1 METDKK
7 IGDLLESL
15 KNESNASCLDRLIEL
30 SKNSKLYR
38 SEIDRVLSEFHSGG
52 YEGSKYG
59 YQDLVFDYLNRVLE
73 DSVIE
78 EDEYNNAALLKK
90 IFRRREG
97 DFYKF
102 RFDEIKQIILK
113 QLFRIYADNRVDEFE
128 AVHKVQLQG
137 LFDLSYDQ
145 MNDFSVEEA
154 KTAIEKG
161 ADISDLD
168 IFLKSE
174 D

>member
-1 METDKK
+1 M
-7 IGDLLESL
+7 
-15 KNESNASCLDRLIEL
+15 
-30 SKNSKLYR
+30 
-38 SEIDRVLSEFHSGG
+38 
-52 YEGSKYG
+52 
-59 YQDLVFDYLNRVLE
+59 VFDYLNRVLE
-73 DSVIE
+73 DGVIE
-78 EDEYNNAALLKK
+78 EKEYTNATLLKK
-90 IFRRREG
+90 IFRIKEG

-113 QLFRIYADNRVDEFE
+113 QLFRIYSDNRVDEFE

-168 IFLKSE
+168 IFLKSK